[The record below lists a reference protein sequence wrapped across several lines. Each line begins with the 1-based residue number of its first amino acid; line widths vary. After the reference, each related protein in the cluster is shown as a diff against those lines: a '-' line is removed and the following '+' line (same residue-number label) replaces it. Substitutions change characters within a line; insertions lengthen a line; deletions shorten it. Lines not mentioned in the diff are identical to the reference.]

1 MNAVS
6 LNAFYQSSAAKYFTH
21 DEKYNHCKGIYT
33 KFINKGKIPI
43 FFPNSQKFPNSYEEI
58 DVNDIAVALNYYD
71 DTVTRNALTKGNE
84 VTFWDSEICFHSRS
98 LLRKETAIKKAGT
111 NIKDHFKETNLPQIV
126 SILLPQHY
134 PLHIPS
140 YTLLTSPFL
149 QPLPLLLLLCSRFPP
164 F

>member
-1 MNAVS
+1 MNAVR
-6 LNAFYQSSAAKYFTH
+6 LNDFYRNSAAKYLTH
-21 DEKYNHCKGIYT
+21 DKKYNHCKGIYT
-33 KFINKGKIPI
+33 KFINKGY
-43 FFPNSQKFPNSYEEI
+43 SYEEM
-58 DVNDIAVALNYYD
+58 DVNDIAVALNYYV
-71 DTVTRNALTKGNE
+71 DTVKRNALTKGNE
-84 VTFWDSEICFHSRS
+84 VTFWDSESRFHSRS

-149 QPLPLLLLLCSRFPP
+149 QPLSSPP
-164 F
+164 PAPSMLPFSPVSSSSP